1 MQVYIYAGLYI
12 CRFIYMQVYRAESG
26 ITVKLREALHL
37 NPINR
42 NVNLK
47 RVE

>member
-1 MQVYIYAGLYI
+1 MYAGLYI
-12 CRFIYMQVYRAESG
+12 CRSTELKSG

-37 NPINR
+37 NPIGR